1 MNIWSKFNKDD
12 RGRVKTDRGDD
23 TGVTFAKGA
32 LIVVWLTWASVF
44 WLFIW
49 GMITHVFN
57 PELGVVYTVALWVFG
72 LSSRRV
78 HLRTWAGLRWAW
90 RACFVTT

>member
-1 MNIWSKFNKDD
+1 MAKENPWGVKDA
-12 RGRVKTDRGDD
+12 REDD
-23 TGVTFAKGA
+23 AGVTFAKGA
-32 LIVVWLTWASVF
+32 LIVVWLTWATVF

-49 GMITHVFN
+49 GMISHVWH
-57 PELGVVYTVALWVFG
+57 PELGAVYTVALWVFG

-90 RACFVTT
+90 RACF

>member
-12 RGRVKTDRGDD
+12 RGRVKAALADFDD
-23 TGVTFAKGA
+23 AGVTFAQGA
-32 LIVVWLTWASVF
+32 LIVVWLTWATVF

-49 GMITHVFN
+49 GMISHVWH
-57 PELGVVYTVALWVFG
+57 PELGAVYTVALWVFG

-90 RACFVTT
+90 RACF